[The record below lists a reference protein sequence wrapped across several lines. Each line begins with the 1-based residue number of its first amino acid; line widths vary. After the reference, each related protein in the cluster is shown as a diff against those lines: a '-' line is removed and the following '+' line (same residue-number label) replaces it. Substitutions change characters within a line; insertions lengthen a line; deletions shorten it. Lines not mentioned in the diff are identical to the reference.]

1 MCNKLHSPS
10 RCHWSSNS
18 KPLVFMSTPTVMSE
32 LTRIL
37 HIVVVF
43 RSSSIFGG
51 YPRKRMSFTRIISLT
66 STMEALEDYL
76 EQFIANPNS
85 TTHSRHSQ
93 SKFTKI
99 CRAKQYSLHQNLIID
114 FPWTM
119 AMKLLPPL
127 LLIEKKRP
135 GYRYSFSFFFS
146 AEIENLKQNL
156 LYIL

>member
-1 MCNKLHSPS
+1 
-10 RCHWSSNS
+10 
-18 KPLVFMSTPTVMSE
+18 
-32 LTRIL
+32 
-37 HIVVVF
+37 
-43 RSSSIFGG
+43 
-51 YPRKRMSFTRIISLT
+51 
-66 STMEALEDYL
+66 MEALEDYL

-99 CRAKQYSLHQNLIID
+99 CGAKQYSLHQYLIID

-127 LLIEKKRP
+127 LLTEKKKDLVIDIR
-135 GYRYSFSFFFS
+135 FLFFS